1 MEAIPKINVKD
12 LKQHPMNTQIYGEE
26 DIKEL
31 AEKIK
36 ESGWVKPLVITPE
49 GTVISGHRR
58 LRACLMLGIEEVEY
72 ETAYFNNENEE
83 IERLLLENQSREK
96 TNEQKIREGLMWE
109 EVIKEKA
116 RLRKL
121 STLNNQSLDK
131 ENFPQREKGQTRDIV
146 AEQIDIGSGKTYET
160 AKKVVKQIDKLK
172 EEGKEKEA
180 EFLKTTLNDSVNAA
194 KKIANT
200 DLTKFDNEL
209 KDKVISK
216 EVTPKQAIKEM
227 QNEGKENFPQ
237 DKQINK
243 EAIKEIQKPADP
255 EEITSVKEEMK
266 VCSKCG
272 QEQSIHNF
280 YEGKNQCIDCC
291 KSSRNP
297 KDVYGNEIKIDKEK
311 IKGIDIEAIIA
322 NVKDTNKNINIV
334 DGESIA
340 VEISSNIDMF
350 TQNLSRYV
358 EMEEQFEDMKK
369 ENIDKIMG
377 SITSIEEVINKIKS
391 FLY

>member
-36 ESGWVKPLVITPE
+36 ESGWVKPLVITPD

-72 ETAYFNNENEE
+72 EAVYFNNKNEE
-83 IERLLLENQSREK
+83 LERLLLENQSREK

-109 EVIKEKA
+109 KVIKEKA
-116 RLRKL
+116 KLRM
-121 STLNNQSLDK
+121 SVGGQGK
-131 ENFPQREKGQTRDIV
+131 EKIPTHEKGQTRDIV

-237 DKQINK
+237 DKQISK
-243 EAIKEIQKPADP
+243 EAIKEIKKQAEP

-272 QEQSIHNF
+272 QEKSIHNF
-280 YEGKNQCIDCC
+280 YEGKNQCIECC
-291 KSSRNP
+291 KLSRNP

-322 NVKDTNKNINIV
+322 NVKDTNKDINII

-340 VEISSNIDMF
+340 MELSCNIDMF
-350 TQNLSRYV
+350 VQSIGKYV
-358 EMEEQFEDMKK
+358 EMEEQFDNMKK

-377 SITSIEEVINKIKS
+377 SITSIEEVINKIKG